1 MEQAVRTLKLFAV
14 AHLTSKN
21 IRVTLALLT
30 LAAVSVEADEGCGN
44 SGGHFA
50 LYGLCGGPWGAFPY

>member
-1 MEQAVRTLKLFAV
+1 MEQAVRSLKLFAV

-30 LAAVSVEADEGCGN
+30 LATLVISAGAPFGHGGGN
-44 SGGHFA
+44 R
-50 LYGLCGGPWGAFPY
+50 